1 MASVGNSRITIA
13 IIVICSFAIIYT
25 SLLLYSVYVPFIDIY
40 FLDGIRDL
48 TITLYLLCI
57 FILSFTYKSNLE
69 KEILMLGAV
78 YFIAINLWRSLNHLQ
93 FFLLSTQ
100 WKLILINGFTIF
112 YALVIYINAK
122 KYDLITDNE

>member
-1 MASVGNSRITIA
+1 MASVGITRIAIS
-13 IIVICSFAIIYT
+13 IIVICSFAISYT
-25 SLLLYSVYVPFIDIY
+25 LLLLYSVYTPFVDTY
-40 FLDGIRDL
+40 FLDGCRDL